1 MSAFSRVSQE
11 EKLGFWDLIGALVIG
26 LFVGLL
32 ARFLVPGRDP
42 MGCIGTSLLG
52 VAGAFIGGIISRF
65 IWGTPAH
72 MRIAYPG
79 FLISLGGAILV
90 LLIVRA
96 VRR

>member
-1 MSAFSRVSQE
+1 M
-11 EKLGFWDLIGALVIG
+11 GFWDLIGALVIG
-26 LFVGLL
+26 LLVGLL

-52 VAGAFIGGIISRF
+52 VAGAFVGGIISRF
-65 IWGTPAH
+65 IWGAPA
-72 MRIAYPG
+72 RIHFAYPG

-90 LLIVRA
+90 LLVVRA

>member
-1 MSAFSRVSQE
+1 MT
-11 EKLGFWDLIGALVIG
+11 FWDLIGALVIG

-52 VAGAFIGGIISRF
+52 VAGAFVGGIISRF
-65 IWGTPAH
+65 IWGAPG
-72 MRIAYPG
+72 RIHFAYPG